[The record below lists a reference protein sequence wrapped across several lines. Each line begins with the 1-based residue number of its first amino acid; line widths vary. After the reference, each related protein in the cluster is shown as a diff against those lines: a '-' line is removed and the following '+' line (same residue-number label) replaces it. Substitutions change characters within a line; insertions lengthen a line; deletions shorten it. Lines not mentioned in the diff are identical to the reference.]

1 MRTDKKIL
9 RKHSGT
15 IFCCVLLNFRFRH
28 VMRPIRFFVKTQE
41 YNILSIHSSLI
52 SFKTNIEQKEGEKSK
67 MKNAVRKQPDRKVK
81 RKRKNM
87 EESTDVKIPI
97 ETWMRSQDISGFPN
111 LTIQILDH
119 LDLDSLINCRQ
130 VSMTF
135 KNFLDTNF
143 GLDFWIGK
151 LCLIRKKYYLT
162 RVRLGLVYLK
172 PKDGS
177 NSPIVLKWKNENN
190 D

>member
-1 MRTDKKIL
+1 
-9 RKHSGT
+9 
-15 IFCCVLLNFRFRH
+15 
-28 VMRPIRFFVKTQE
+28 
-41 YNILSIHSSLI
+41 
-52 SFKTNIEQKEGEKSK
+52 

-81 RKRKNM
+81 RKNM
-87 EESTDVKIPI
+87 EEPTTVDVKIPI

-111 LTIQILDH
+111 LTIQILGQ

-143 GLDFWIGK
+143 GLDFWIEN

-162 RVRLGLVYLK
+162 RVRLGLVYLAK
-172 PKDGS
+172 QLVLYRNYPYTLWAGFLRIIKIEGSIDEIIKFTRLIKQSEEDGS

-190 D
+190 DLRPTIFCIL

>member
-1 MRTDKKIL
+1 
-9 RKHSGT
+9 
-15 IFCCVLLNFRFRH
+15 
-28 VMRPIRFFVKTQE
+28 
-41 YNILSIHSSLI
+41 
-52 SFKTNIEQKEGEKSK
+52 

-119 LDLDSLINCRQ
+119 LDLDSLINCCQ

-190 D
+190 GLRPTMFCIL